1 MKIVILD
8 GYTTNPGDLS
18 WERITEL
25 GDVTFYD
32 RTSKENIVERCVG
45 ANVIITNK
53 VLITEDIMSQLPDLK
68 YIGLFS
74 TGTNT
79 VDLVA
84 AKKRN
89 IGVANVPGYS
99 TNSVSQMVFSMI
111 LDICYRVRDHSNTVH
126 QGDWAASVDFCYWK
140 HPIVELYDKTIGIIG
155 YGSIGRAV
163 ANIAR
168 AFGMKVL
175 IYNRTKHEDI
185 NEDEWRD
192 FYDLL
197 KESDFVTIHCPLT
210 DENKYMINLSTLQ
223 LMKPSAYIIN
233 TSRGPLINEADLSYV
248 LDNNIIAGAAL
259 DVMEK
264 EPPLSS
270 NPLLKN
276 DKCLITPHIAWAS
289 KESRSRLIGIVADN
303 ISSYFSGKP
312 INIVNK

>member
-1 MKIVILD
+1 MKIVVLD

-18 WERITEL
+18 WDQISNL
-25 GDVTFYD
+25 GDVTIYD
-32 RTSKENIVERCVG
+32 RTSKDSIIEHAKDADVL
-45 ANVIITNK
+45 ITNK
-53 VLITEDIMSQLPDLK
+53 VLINEDIMKQLPNLK

-111 LDICYRVRDHSNTVH
+111 LDICCRVRDHSKTVH
-126 QGDWAASVDFCYWK
+126 EGDWAASVDFCYWT
-140 HPIVELYDKTIGIIG
+140 HPIIELYGKTLGIIG

-163 ANIAR
+163 AKIAR
-168 AFGMKVL
+168 AFGMNVL
-175 IYNRTKHEDI
+175 ISNRTRYEDI
-185 NEDEWRD
+185 SDDEWRNMT
-192 FYDLL
+192 DLL
-197 KESDFVTIHCPLT
+197 KQSDFVSIHCPLT
-210 DENKYMINLSTLQ
+210 KENEHMINLEALKM
-223 LMKPSAYIIN
+223 MKPTAYIIN
-233 TSRGPLINEADLSYV
+233 TSRGPLINETDLSYA

-264 EPPLSS
+264 EPPYAS
-270 NPLLKN
+270 NPLIGN
-276 DKCLITPHIAWAS
+276 EKCIITPHIAWAS
-289 KESRSRLIGIVADN
+289 KEARSRLIGIVADN
-303 ISSYFSGKP
+303 IIAYFSGNP